1 VTYLPYPVSVE
12 PDPLPPPYHSPP
24 PPPVTGGYGTL
35 AFSPAPPVHFLNP
48 SPPPVDFK
56 SPPAPACHP
65 QPPSSTT
72 PLQADQNILGDES
85 LEFPASID
93 TEGSNMTGAVTPKP
107 EEGRIPVEGE
117 PGEIGDTQGVAH
129 GTAKKESL
137 DDDIP
142 VDGALAENADMAG
155 KAQEGAEKES
165 HGEAMGPSEGAG
177 ATEEAQEVDT
187 CMPPSAPILSEYRD
201 GAVYYTYPDDLPQSQ
216 SQPVPYYHT
225 QTPAPYERQPS
236 PESYPQYAPPESPP
250 LLQPPHHP
258 FTPPH
263 TPPMA
268 FNFEQQHAM
277 YPQEFYHYTPSGSP
291 SMLQPPHHPFTPPH
305 TPPMAFE
312 QQHAMYPQDFYH
324 YTPPG
329 SPPMLQP
336 PHHPFTPPVSP
347 PLPLPYY
354 HQHPY
359 PQQPHYP
366 HATPSFAET
375 LPSSPPQAVPSLK
388 PALQGQKAPTDDP
401 ALALPAGPT
410 PPTQHETEAAGA
422 SVHPEAI
429 PPPSSLPRGRP
440 SDNEQQVKSP
450 VDLNTHSEEERPTKE
465 ATPQSGTSGKS
476 LDKSGSSRTSNQ
488 SHGSIGSKRSQ
499 RKSARKKSTSP
510 PQQRPPRIPAVRVRD
525 YYGKPYTFYV
535 PDKYEGPLC
544 YPTRFFYQ
552 PQPRLPY
559 SAREMERQG
568 LTYGPY
574 K

>member
-1 VTYLPYPVSVE
+1 MTYLPYPVSVE
-12 PDPLPPPYHSPP
+12 PHPLPPPYHSPL

-65 QPPSSTT
+65 QPPSSTP

-85 LEFPASID
+85 LEFSASID
-93 TEGSNMTGAVTPKP
+93 TEGSNMAGALTPEP
-107 EEGRIPVEGE
+107 EEGRIPVQGE

-129 GTAKKESL
+129 GTAKKEPL
-137 DDDIP
+137 DDDVP

-155 KAQEGAEKES
+155 RAQEGAEKES

-177 ATEEAQEVDT
+177 ATKEAQEVGT
-187 CMPPSAPILSEYRD
+187 YIPPPAPILSEYRD

-216 SQPVPYYHT
+216 PQPVPYYHT
-225 QTPAPYERQPS
+225 QTPASYERQPS
-236 PESYPQYAPPESPP
+236 PESYPQYAPPGSPP
-250 LLQPPHHP
+250 LLQPPLHP

-263 TPPMA
+263 TPPMP

-277 YPQEFYHYTPSGSP
+277 YPQEI
-291 SMLQPPHHPFTPPH
+291 
-305 TPPMAFE
+305 
-312 QQHAMYPQDFYH
+312 YH

-329 SPPMLQP
+329 LPPMLQP

-366 HATPSFAET
+366 HATPSFTGT
-375 LPSSPPQAVPSLK
+375 LPSSPPQAVPSLE

-410 PPTQHETEAAGA
+410 PLTQHETEAAGA

-429 PPPSSLPRGRP
+429 PPPSSPPTGRP

-465 ATPQSGTSGKS
+465 ATPQSGMSGKS

-488 SHGSIGSKRSQ
+488 SHGSVESKRSQ

-559 SAREMERQG
+559 SAREMERRG

>member
-1 VTYLPYPVSVE
+1 MTYLPYPVSVE

-258 FTPPH
+258 FTPP
-263 TPPMA
+263 
-268 FNFEQQHAM
+268 
-277 YPQEFYHYTPSGSP
+277 
-291 SMLQPPHHPFTPPH
+291 
-305 TPPMAFE
+305 
-312 QQHAMYPQDFYH
+312 
-324 YTPPG
+324 
-329 SPPMLQP
+329 
-336 PHHPFTPPVSP
+336 VSP